1 MPKQI
6 TPIEVLKKYFGY
18 KQFRNL
24 QEEVI
29 ENVLNKKDSLV
40 IAPTGGG
47 KSLIYQIPSII
58 NDGITLVFS
67 PLISLM
73 KDQVDQLN
81 KIGIKSAFL
90 NSTLDGKEKHEIYE
104 NIKSKKI
111 KILYVAPEGFFNQSF
126 QDFIREI
133 EISLIAIDEAHC
145 ISEWGHDFRP
155 EYRRLKI
162 LKKMFPTI
170 PVLALTATATKQV
183 QDDIVKQIESR
194 EMKKFVGSFERENLH
209 IHIYKKDN
217 QVKQILDIIK
227 KYKNKSGII
236 YCATR
241 KSVDKISDALD
252 SHGFRN
258 IKYHAGLHKDAR
270 DKNQSIFSNDGV
282 DIMVATVAF
291 GMGINKSNIRFIIH
305 ADLPRSIEGYY
316 QEIGR
321 AGRDGLKSDCFLLY
335 SSGDIITQQY
345 LISTSESDEYKDIA
359 IKKLDHIVK
368 FVKNLECRHLHIL
381 NYFGEDKEEY
391 LCKDRCDVCLSSDI
405 ELQDITEDARKIL
418 SCIFKLPYP
427 MGVGVVADI
436 LAGSKSKKIE
446 NFTHMSTYKIMNDK
460 GVKKIKELID
470 ALIDKK
476 IIKQEIGKYP
486 VLKLGENAKQILLG
500 QEKVIVKIKYEI
512 ESKENSTDDVDYEN
526 DLFEILKQ
534 WRKDLSIKEN
544 VPPYIIFSDK
554 VLIDLSKYLPLE
566 IDDLKKIS
574 GIGQTKLE
582 QYGDNIIEII
592 NSYCINKKIES
603 RMDSIEFDSVK
614 ISKKFAIS
622 SSVLDETE
630 SLYKNGLTINQIAK
644 QKDVKESTIFSH
656 IEQLIKNNKIDKED
670 VEKFVSKEKIKKI
683 KNVLEKHGV
692 ESALK
697 PIKEELGDDFS
708 YDEIKLVRSTL
719 Y

>member
-18 KQFRNL
+18 KKFRNL

-47 KSLIYQIPSII
+47 KSLIYQIPSMI

-90 NSTLDGKEKHEIYE
+90 NSTLTPKEKQEIYE
-104 NIKSKKI
+104 NIKSGKI

-126 QDFIREI
+126 QDFIREV

-155 EYRRLKI
+155 EYRKLKI
-162 LKKMFPTI
+162 LKKMFPNV

-183 QDDIVKQIESR
+183 QDDIIKQIESPR
-194 EMKKFVGSFERENLH
+194 MTKFIGSFERENLY
-209 IHIYKKDN
+209 IYINKKEN
-217 QVKQILDIIK
+217 QIKQILDILK

-241 KSVDKISDALD
+241 KSVDKISETLND
-252 SHGFRN
+252 HGFKN
-258 IKYHAGLHKDAR
+258 IKYHAGLHKEAR
-270 DKNQSIFSNDGV
+270 DKNQSTFSNDQV

-305 ADLPRSIEGYY
+305 ADLPKSIEGYY

-335 SSGDIITQQY
+335 SSGDVVTQQF
-345 LISTSESDEYKDIA
+345 LISTSESEEYKEIA
-359 IKKLDHIVK
+359 RKKLEQIVT
-368 FVKNLECRHLHIL
+368 FVKNLECRHAHIL
-381 NYFGEDKEEY
+381 NYFGEVKEEFS
-391 LCKDRCDVCLSSDI
+391 CKDRCDVCLSSDI
-405 ELQDITEDARKIL
+405 ELKDITTDAQKIL
-418 SCIFKLPYP
+418 SCIFKIPYP
-427 MGVGVVADI
+427 VGIGTVSDI
-436 LAGSKSKKIE
+436 LTGSKSKKMF
-446 NFTHMSTYKIMNDK
+446 NFKNMSTYGIMKDNTISK
-460 GVKKIKELID
+460 TKELID
-470 ALIDKK
+470 ALLDKK

-500 QEKVIVKIKYEI
+500 LEKVIVKTKHEKDVSNDPVIKQ
-512 ESKENSTDDVDYEN
+512 DYEN
-526 DLFEILKQ
+526 GLFEKLRE
-534 WRKDLSIKEN
+534 WRKELSAKEN
-544 VPPYIIFSDK
+544 VPPYAIFSDK
-554 VLIDLSKYLPLE
+554 VLIDLSTYLPSS
-566 IDDLKKIS
+566 IDELKQIS
-574 GIGQTKLE
+574 GIGEIKLQ
-582 QYGDNIIEII
+582 QYGKQILKIII
-592 NSYCINKKIES
+592 SYCEENNLSSKMYSLEV
-603 RMDSIEFDSVK
+603 D
-614 ISKKFAIS
+614 SKKFLKKFATGS
-622 SSVLDETE
+622 NTLQETE
-630 SLYKNGLTINQIAK
+630 DFYKEGLTIKQIAK
-644 QKDVKESTIFSH
+644 KKGVKEGTITIH
-656 IEQLIKNNKIDKED
+656 IEQLIKANKIPKED
-670 VEKFVSKEKIKKI
+670 IEKFVSKEKIKKI
-683 KNVLEKHGV
+683 KKVFEKFGV
-692 ESALK
+692 TSALK

-708 YDEIKLVRSTL
+708 YDEIRLVRAVL
-719 Y
+719 